1 MQSSIEEKDIKIII
15 IIIDVP
21 LGNVLVLLGTSVLKM

>member
-1 MQSSIEEKDIKIII
+1 MQSSIEEKDIII